1 MQAQLDHPLGLN
13 GSSSKIC
20 SLINIVAVNFIYYS
34 CFGFLLV
41 FVFPSAILRNE
52 VGWFDEE
59 EHNSSLLA
67 ARLATDAADV
77 KSAIAERISVI
88 LQNMTSL
95 LTSFIVA
102 FIVEWRVSLLILA
115 TFPLLV
121 LANFAQVSSKHSL
134 NASIL
139 VTICG
144 CHSFLLLLLLLL
156 TNQSPNHTR
165 FQKSNAHKNASN
177 LFEVTMTINLTN

>member
-1 MQAQLDHPLGLN
+1 MV
-13 GSSSKIC
+13 
-20 SLINIVAVNFIYYS
+20 LIGI
-34 CFGFLLV
+34 FG
-41 FVFPSAILRNE
+41 SAILRNE

-59 EHNSSLLA
+59 EHNSSLVA

-121 LANFAQVSSKHSL
+121 LANFAQVNQISSLKPHLQDMKLFLSL
-134 NASIL
+134 K
-139 VTICG
+139 
-144 CHSFLLLLLLLL
+144 F
-156 TNQSPNHTR
+156 
-165 FQKSNAHKNASN
+165 
-177 LFEVTMTINLTN
+177 

>member
-1 MQAQLDHPLGLN
+1 MFWFLD
-13 GSSSKIC
+13 C
-20 SLINIVAVNFIYYS
+20 SL
-34 CFGFLLV
+34 
-41 FVFPSAILRNE
+41 SAILRNE
-52 VGWFDEE
+52 VGWFDED
-59 EHNSSLLA
+59 EHNSSLIA

-121 LANFAQVSSKHSL
+121 LANFAQVNKYYLSL
-134 NASIL
+134 SFFNFT
-139 VTICG
+139 TICI
-144 CHSFLLLLLLLL
+144 
-156 TNQSPNHTR
+156 
-165 FQKSNAHKNASN
+165 KS
-177 LFEVTMTINLTN
+177 

>member
-1 MQAQLDHPLGLN
+1 M
-13 GSSSKIC
+13 
-20 SLINIVAVNFIYYS
+20 
-34 CFGFLLV
+34 
-41 FVFPSAILRNE
+41 FVFSSAILRNE

-121 LANFAQVSSKHSL
+121 LANFAQVSPKHSL
-134 NASIL
+134 HASIL
-139 VTICG
+139 VTRYG
-144 CHSFLLLLLLLL
+144 CHSLFLLLLL

-165 FQKSNAHKNASN
+165 FQKSNAHKNAYN
-177 LFEVTMTINLTN
+177 LFEVTMTLHILLH

>member
-1 MQAQLDHPLGLN
+1 M
-13 GSSSKIC
+13 
-20 SLINIVAVNFIYYS
+20 
-34 CFGFLLV
+34 
-41 FVFPSAILRNE
+41 RNE
-52 VGWFDEE
+52 VGWFDED
-59 EHNSSLLA
+59 EHNSSLIA

-121 LANFAQVSSKHSL
+121 LANFAQVNKYYLSVVSVFL
-134 NASIL
+134 IL
-139 VTICG
+139 Q
-144 CHSFLLLLLLLL
+144 LY
-156 TNQSPNHTR
+156 
-165 FQKSNAHKNASN
+165 ASN
-177 LFEVTMTINLTN
+177 HKT

>member
-1 MQAQLDHPLGLN
+1 M
-13 GSSSKIC
+13 
-20 SLINIVAVNFIYYS
+20 
-34 CFGFLLV
+34 
-41 FVFPSAILRNE
+41 FVFSSAILRNE

-134 NASIL
+134 NATIL

-144 CHSFLLLLLLLL
+144 CHSLFLLLLLLLLL

>member
-1 MQAQLDHPLGLN
+1 M
-13 GSSSKIC
+13 
-20 SLINIVAVNFIYYS
+20 
-34 CFGFLLV
+34 
-41 FVFPSAILRNE
+41 FVFSSAILRNE

-134 NASIL
+134 SATIL

-144 CHSFLLLLLLLL
+144 CHSLFLLLLLLLLL

>member
-1 MQAQLDHPLGLN
+1 MTFIILGSGREVPDY
-13 GSSSKIC
+13 GS
-20 SLINIVAVNFIYYS
+20 LFFA
-34 CFGFLLV
+34 
-41 FVFPSAILRNE
+41 SAILRNE

-59 EHNSSLLA
+59 EHNSSLVA

-121 LANFAQVSSKHSL
+121 LANFAQVSLEPCCATKKQPSFSF
-134 NASIL
+134 
-139 VTICG
+139 
-144 CHSFLLLLLLLL
+144 FLLLVVLISMLGGGSEPLSHLLYV
-156 TNQSPNHTR
+156 P
-165 FQKSNAHKNASN
+165 KSNLHFLGFKRAKG
-177 LFEVTMTINLTN
+177 

>member
-1 MQAQLDHPLGLN
+1 ML
-13 GSSSKIC
+13 
-20 SLINIVAVNFIYYS
+20 SLI
-34 CFGFLLV
+34 
-41 FVFPSAILRNE
+41 FPAILRNE
-52 VGWFDEE
+52 VGWYDEE
-59 EHNSSLLA
+59 EHNSSLVA

-121 LANFAQVSSKHSL
+121 LANFAQVNKI
-134 NASIL
+134 SI
-139 VTICG
+139 
-144 CHSFLLLLLLLL
+144 
-156 TNQSPNHTR
+156 
-165 FQKSNAHKNASN
+165 FQYFFFFSGVGLKTKKPS
-177 LFEVTMTINLTN
+177 

>member
-1 MQAQLDHPLGLN
+1 M
-13 GSSSKIC
+13 
-20 SLINIVAVNFIYYS
+20 
-34 CFGFLLV
+34 
-41 FVFPSAILRNE
+41 FVFSSAILRNE

>member
-1 MQAQLDHPLGLN
+1 MSH
-13 GSSSKIC
+13 IC
-20 SLINIVAVNFIYYS
+20 YNF
-34 CFGFLLV
+34 G
-41 FVFPSAILRNE
+41 SAILRNE

-59 EHNSSLLA
+59 EHNSSLVA

-121 LANFAQVSSKHSL
+121 LANFAQVIRSL
-134 NASIL
+134 SPLAQLYIH
-139 VTICG
+139 VTFYFFNIYIYIYIYYL
-144 CHSFLLLLLLLL
+144 FL
-156 TNQSPNHTR
+156 SPLPPV
-165 FQKSNAHKNASN
+165 F
-177 LFEVTMTINLTN
+177 L

>member
-1 MQAQLDHPLGLN
+1 MQINSYKKFILTIL
-13 GSSSKIC
+13 
-20 SLINIVAVNFIYYS
+20 LI
-34 CFGFLLV
+34 
-41 FVFPSAILRNE
+41 SAILRNE

-59 EHNSSLLA
+59 ENNSSLLA

-121 LANFAQVSSKHSL
+121 LANFAQVKPLIFHLSNYTDTMLALKL
-134 NASIL
+134 LFTWDKGDL
-139 VTICG
+139 VI
-144 CHSFLLLLLLLL
+144 
-156 TNQSPNHTR
+156 
-165 FQKSNAHKNASN
+165 AH
-177 LFEVTMTINLTN
+177 

>member
-1 MQAQLDHPLGLN
+1 MSHYGFI
-13 GSSSKIC
+13 SSSR
-20 SLINIVAVNFIYYS
+20 
-34 CFGFLLV
+34 V
-41 FVFPSAILRNE
+41 FAFAAILRNE
-52 VGWFDEE
+52 VGWYDEE
-59 EHNSSLLA
+59 EHNSSLVA

-121 LANFAQVSSKHSL
+121 LANFAQVSTTTDSSPFATKFLTQDASL
-134 NASIL
+134 A
-139 VTICG
+139 C
-144 CHSFLLLLLLLL
+144 SFG
-156 TNQSPNHTR
+156 
-165 FQKSNAHKNASN
+165 
-177 LFEVTMTINLTN
+177 

>member
-1 MQAQLDHPLGLN
+1 MFWFLD
-13 GSSSKIC
+13 C
-20 SLINIVAVNFIYYS
+20 SL
-34 CFGFLLV
+34 
-41 FVFPSAILRNE
+41 SAILRNE
-52 VGWFDEE
+52 VGWFDED
-59 EHNSSLLA
+59 EHNSSLIA

-121 LANFAQVSSKHSL
+121 LANFAQVNKCYLSL
-134 NASIL
+134 SFFNFT
-139 VTICG
+139 TICI
-144 CHSFLLLLLLLL
+144 
-156 TNQSPNHTR
+156 
-165 FQKSNAHKNASN
+165 KS
-177 LFEVTMTINLTN
+177 

>member
-1 MQAQLDHPLGLN
+1 M
-13 GSSSKIC
+13 
-20 SLINIVAVNFIYYS
+20 FIY
-34 CFGFLLV
+34 LA
-41 FVFPSAILRNE
+41 AILRNE

-59 EHNSSLLA
+59 ENNSSLVA

-102 FIVEWRVSLLILA
+102 FVIEWRVSLLILA

-121 LANFAQVSSKHSL
+121 LANFAQVIFFCL
-134 NASIL
+134 AATENAIL
-139 VTICG
+139 
-144 CHSFLLLLLLLL
+144 FLVNLPAKGQMRIPRCPLRFTHFFVGIRVLPPCL
-156 TNQSPNHTR
+156 SP
-165 FQKSNAHKNASN
+165 
-177 LFEVTMTINLTN
+177 

>member
-1 MQAQLDHPLGLN
+1 MFG
-13 GSSSKIC
+13 C
-20 SLINIVAVNFIYYS
+20 VWNF
-34 CFGFLLV
+34 V
-41 FVFPSAILRNE
+41 SAILRNE

-59 EHNSSLLA
+59 ENNSSLLA

-121 LANFAQVSSKHSL
+121 LANFAQVNSNSHFPAPNLQSL
-134 NASIL
+134 LKFS
-139 VTICG
+139 
-144 CHSFLLLLLLLL
+144 
-156 TNQSPNHTR
+156 
-165 FQKSNAHKNASN
+165 
-177 LFEVTMTINLTN
+177 

>member
-1 MQAQLDHPLGLN
+1 M
-13 GSSSKIC
+13 
-20 SLINIVAVNFIYYS
+20 
-34 CFGFLLV
+34 
-41 FVFPSAILRNE
+41 FVLTCSAILRNE

-59 EHNSSLLA
+59 ENNSSLLA

-121 LANFAQVSSKHSL
+121 LANFAQVKIFAEPMNNTQLEVVLHVRFHSL
-134 NASIL
+134 FNIL
-139 VTICG
+139 NI
-144 CHSFLLLLLLLL
+144 
-156 TNQSPNHTR
+156 
-165 FQKSNAHKNASN
+165 KNIRKRN
-177 LFEVTMTINLTN
+177 IN

>member
-1 MQAQLDHPLGLN
+1 
-13 GSSSKIC
+13 
-20 SLINIVAVNFIYYS
+20 
-34 CFGFLLV
+34 
-41 FVFPSAILRNE
+41 LRNE

-59 EHNSSLLA
+59 EHNSSLVA

-121 LANFAQVSSKHSL
+121 LANFAQVSFSRSVL
-134 NASIL
+134 QNNNASI
-139 VTICG
+139 T
-144 CHSFLLLLLLLL
+144 FLLVFSSILCESWSN
-156 TNQSPNHTR
+156 TFTYPQSH
-165 FQKSNAHKNASN
+165 AS
-177 LFEVTMTINLTN
+177 LERAQ

>member
-1 MQAQLDHPLGLN
+1 M
-13 GSSSKIC
+13 
-20 SLINIVAVNFIYYS
+20 
-34 CFGFLLV
+34 

-134 NASIL
+134 HASIL
-139 VTICG
+139 VTRYG
-144 CHSFLLLLLLLL
+144 CHSLFLLLLL

-165 FQKSNAHKNASN
+165 FQKSNAHKNAYN
-177 LFEVTMTINLTN
+177 LFEVTMTLHILLH